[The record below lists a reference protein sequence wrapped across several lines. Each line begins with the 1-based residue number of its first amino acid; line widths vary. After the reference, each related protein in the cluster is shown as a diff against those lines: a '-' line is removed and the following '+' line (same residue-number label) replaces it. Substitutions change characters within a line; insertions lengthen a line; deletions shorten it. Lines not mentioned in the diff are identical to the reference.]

1 MPQPRSQRGP
11 DDGCLRITWDA
22 GPPAPAQVTPVLRV
36 FALTGIDRM
45 IPNFTTLLE
54 ALTQPP
60 TTTKGH
66 SRQRTEGD
74 ARAEDQPVYAVARR

>member
-1 MPQPRSQRGP
+1 MPVV
-11 DDGCLRITWDA
+11 A
-22 GPPAPAQVTPVLRV
+22 APADITSAEGLRS
-36 FALTGIDRM
+36 ALLTAAASGRGTLVVDRM
-45 IPNFTTLLE
+45 IPSFTTLPGT
-54 ALTQPP
+54 LTQPP